1 MKEGSKIDT
10 IMMYLLANLISEE
23 RIFNTLMYN
32 VLK

>member
-10 IMMYLLANLISEE
+10 IMMYLLASLVSEE